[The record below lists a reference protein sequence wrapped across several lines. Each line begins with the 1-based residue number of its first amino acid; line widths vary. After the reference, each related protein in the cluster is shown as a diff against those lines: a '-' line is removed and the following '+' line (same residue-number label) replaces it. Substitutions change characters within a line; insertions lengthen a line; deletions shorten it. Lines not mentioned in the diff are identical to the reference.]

1 MDWDGSVKAWWGRSN
16 RTGTLIARLALLL
29 IRVSVRGRHL
39 YDFTVGKSKARA
51 VQFLSHTF
59 CHKLLVLTQ

>member
-1 MDWDGSVKAWWGRSN
+1 MDWDGSIKAWWGRSN

-39 YDFTVGKSKARA
+39 YDSTVGKSKERA
-51 VQFLSHTF
+51 VPFLSHAF
-59 CHKLLVLTQ
+59 CRKLLVLTQ